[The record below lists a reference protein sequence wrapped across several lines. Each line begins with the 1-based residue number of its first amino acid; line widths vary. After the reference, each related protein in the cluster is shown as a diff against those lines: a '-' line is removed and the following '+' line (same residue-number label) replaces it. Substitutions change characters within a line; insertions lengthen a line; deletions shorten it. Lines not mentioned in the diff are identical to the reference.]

1 MAIIALP
8 LLSRAAGDTIRI
20 EAETLEP
27 VHYEQFGEWCF
38 EFNSATAIDGLNY
51 KVQFQY
57 ASDEVTGTFTKENG
71 LVSGI
76 YNNFIQS
83 IDEEGKVKWI
93 HPTSLTLTVANK
105 PTPYE
110 GLFYLTL
117 DADFVGDDGA
127 AMEIFG
133 IGHEIIEKFFM
144 FVADTEHFIS
154 SSMYLNQYMRAISVF

>member
-1 MAIIALP
+1 MKKLSILLAIIALP

-76 YNNFIQS
+76 YNNLCEHIIPDHSGIFLCKQGRKAGK
-83 IDEEGKVKWI
+83 EGA
-93 HPTSLTLTVANK
+93 S
-105 PTPYE
+105 
-110 GLFYLTL
+110 
-117 DADFVGDDGA
+117 ADDSVNDCSYDCTCNNSTAFLSGDRTGYA
-127 AMEIFG
+127 VCF
-133 IGHEIIEKFFM
+133 
-144 FVADTEHFIS
+144 
-154 SSMYLNQYMRAISVF
+154 